1 MIALMVSLAL
11 ASHAELLSYPGA
23 TLSGTVRG
31 SDDRE
36 CRIVLW
42 EGMAPYLPLL
52 SESEQKQLAAVLKAV
67 EEGWFEDESWPR
79 RAALLRPYPHM
90 LFDRAK
96 EFPFQRRS
104 VTYQQFALT
113 CGPDM
118 VRGSLAFLPPK
129 GAGGLLLLK
138 HASQPE
144 YLLLVDVNP
153 GAQAQMEELSAF
165 VARYRADLEEAESPE
180 DLPRGVQ
187 KEFAV
192 LQGRVADGDPK
203 RVQFWDVNGMLLP
216 SCPGTCPE
224 GTLSYALAHL
234 SAETRRAFDVALG
247 LVAARRTPG
256 ESEPGPGG
264 RLVRFL
270 DAWPPEL
277 GENPFLAAREEV
289 KSLHREV
296 LTFAAP
302 EAGLTEELWGR
313 RTVLLPTFDGD
324 LSGTIKRIKRSF

>member
-11 ASHAELLSYPGA
+11 ASHGELLSYPGA
-23 TLSGTVRG
+23 TFAGTVRG
-31 SDDRE
+31 SDNRE
-36 CRIVLW
+36 CRVVLW

-67 EEGWFEDESWPR
+67 EEGWFEDESWPS
-79 RAALLRPYPHM
+79 RAALLQPYHRM

-113 CGPDM
+113 CGPDL
-118 VRGSLAFLPPK
+118 VRGALAHLPPM

-153 GAQAQMEELSAF
+153 EAAAQMEELSAF
-165 VARYRADLEEAESPE
+165 IAKYRADLEQAQSPE
-180 DLPRGVQ
+180 DLPRDVQ

-192 LQGRVADGDPK
+192 AQRKFADKERK
-203 RVQFWDVNGMLLP
+203 RIQFWDVNGMLLP
-216 SCPGTCPE
+216 SCPGSCPE
-224 GTLSYALAHL
+224 GTLSYALAQL
-234 SAETRRAFDVALG
+234 STEARRAFEVALG
-247 LVAARRTPG
+247 LVAARDTPD

-313 RTVLLPTFDGD
+313 RTVSLPTFDGD
-324 LSGTIKRIKRSF
+324 LRGTIKRVKKSF